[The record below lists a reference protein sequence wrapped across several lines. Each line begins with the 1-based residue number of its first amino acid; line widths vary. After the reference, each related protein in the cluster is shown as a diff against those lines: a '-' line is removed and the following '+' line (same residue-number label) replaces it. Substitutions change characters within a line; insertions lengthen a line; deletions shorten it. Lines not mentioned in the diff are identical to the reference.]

1 MTANVTVEDLTS
13 MVLFACVVEERSFT
27 GAAARLG
34 MSKSA
39 VSAQLARFEKAL
51 GAQLLHRSTRRLSL
65 TESGLALY
73 PRCQALL
80 EQADEA
86 AALARGLG
94 RETAGLLR
102 VNAPVSFGTTHL
114 APLVGDFLA
123 AYPDMQVELT
133 ADDRHVDVLAGG
145 FDVVVRISGRERL
158 GSSPLLTARKLG
170 KVRFALCASP
180 GYLKARGTP
189 RVPEDLLRHHCLR
202 YSHATPHQEWRFEID
217 GKPGYIP
224 VQSRFSSNS
233 GEVLRAAAEAGL
245 GITRLP
251 HFLVAESIEE
261 GRLEE
266 LTALKGS
273 RPELD
278 VWALYPARGR
288 APAKVLAW
296 VDFLAERLKEL

>member
-1 MTANVTVEDLTS
+1 MSATVEDLTS

-27 GAAARLG
+27 AAAARLG

-73 PRCQALL
+73 PRCRALL
-80 EQADEA
+80 DEADAA
-86 AALARGLG
+86 AALAHGLG
-94 RETAGLLR
+94 RETTGLLR

-123 AYPDMQVELT
+123 IYPDMQVELT

-158 GSSPLLTARKLG
+158 GSSPLLTARRLG
-170 KVRFALCASP
+170 EVQVVLCASP
-180 GYLKARGTP
+180 AYLEARGHP
-189 RVPEDLLRHHCLR
+189 KVPEDLLRHHCLR
-202 YSHATPHQEWRFEID
+202 YSHATPHEEWRFEVD
-217 GKPGYIP
+217 GRPAYIP
-224 VQSRFSSNS
+224 VESRFSSNS

-251 HFLVAESIEE
+251 HFLVAEA
-261 GRLEE
+261 LEAGTLE
-266 LTALKGS
+266 ALTALKGGGT
-273 RPELD
+273 ELG